1 MKYEISPMAPTAIKT
16 GENLIY
22 VLPTENESNNFA
34 HKRFFHWTFVICIEI
49 EFSLN
54 AFHFHI
60 SINHTKTSSIS
71 VVDNRNKA
79 GT

>member
-1 MKYEISPMAPTAIKT
+1 MAPTAIKT

-49 EFSLN
+49 EIFFERFSLPYI
-54 AFHFHI
+54 HKSYKDKQHI
-60 SINHTKTSSIS
+60 SC
-71 VVDNRNKA
+71 
-79 GT
+79 